1 MLKHKDN
8 ESTEPSTVSQD
19 AIDRLRQL
27 TDAGVGADLTAKGGR
42 KTSSQAAG
50 QRVGPRVSP
59 VKVVCSLIVVLSLGA
74 ALILP

>member
-27 TDAGVGADLTAKGGR
+27 TDAGVGADLTA
-42 KTSSQAAG
+42 
-50 QRVGPRVSP
+50 
-59 VKVVCSLIVVLSLGA
+59 
-74 ALILP
+74 